1 MTPNDGLLEVL
12 RCPSSGG
19 ALRVVTDPKGGVIA
33 LKSESDGKC
42 YPVKGGIPRFVPESN
57 YADNFGMQWK
67 LFSHTQLDS
76 RSGIRL
82 SQDRFE
88 HATKWTADRLA
99 GRLVLDAGCGAGRF
113 AEIALQAGAHVI
125 ALDYSTA
132 VDACLANLRAH
143 PRLLVVQGDI
153 YSLPFG
159 PGSFDFIY
167 SLGVLQHTPDVRR
180 AFMSLPRMLKPGGEI
195 CVDYYE
201 RWWGSALLPK
211 YWLRPL
217 TKRMRRDRLFRFL
230 EAATPALLGV
240 SDLVGRVPL
249 AGKVLRRAIP
259 VANYR
264 GVHPLDEQQLR
275 EWALLDTF
283 DWLSPAFD
291 NPQSAETAKRWMV
304 EAGLESV
311 TVEKAG
317 HLVARGRR
325 PAPCTGA

>member
-1 MTPNDGLLEVL
+1 MTLNDGLLEVL

-19 ALRVVTDPKGGVIA
+19 ALRAVVNPSGSVIE
-33 LKSESDGKC
+33 LMSESDGKR
-42 YPVKGGIPRFVPESN
+42 YPVKDGIPRFVPESN

-67 LFSHTQLDS
+67 MFSDTQLDS
-76 RSGIRL
+76 RSGLRI

-88 HATKWTADRLA
+88 HATKWTPDRLA
-99 GRLVLDAGCGAGRF
+99 GQLVLDAGCGAGRF
-113 AEIALQAGAHVI
+113 AEIALKAGAYVI
-125 ALDYSTA
+125 ALDYSSA

-153 YSLPFG
+153 YSLPFA
-159 PGSFDFIY
+159 PERFDFVY
-167 SLGVLQHTPDVRR
+167 SLGVLQHTPNVRR
-180 AFMSLPRMLKPGGEI
+180 AFLNLPRMLRPGGEI

-217 TKRMRRDRLFRFL
+217 TKRMRRDRLFRIL
-230 EAATPALLGV
+230 EAATPALLGA
-240 SDLVGRVPL
+240 SDLVGRIPH
-249 AGKVLRRAIP
+249 AGRILRRAIP

-291 NPQSAETAKRWMV
+291 NPQSAETVRRWID
-304 EAGLESV
+304 EAGLELIA
-311 TVEKAG
+311 VEKAG

-325 PAPCTGA
+325 PLPGAAP

>member
-19 ALRVVTDPKGGVIA
+19 ALRVVTDPEGGVIA

-42 YPVKGGIPRFVPESN
+42 YPVKDGIPRFVPESN

-159 PGSFDFIY
+159 PGSFDFVY

-211 YWLRPL
+211 Y
-217 TKRMRRDRLFRFL
+217 
-230 EAATPALLGV
+230 
-240 SDLVGRVPL
+240 
-249 AGKVLRRAIP
+249 
-259 VANYR
+259 
-264 GVHPLDEQQLR
+264 
-275 EWALLDTF
+275 
-283 DWLSPAFD
+283 
-291 NPQSAETAKRWMV
+291 
-304 EAGLESV
+304 
-311 TVEKAG
+311 
-317 HLVARGRR
+317 
-325 PAPCTGA
+325 